1 MSPVNLDSAVV
12 DLRMTIKVWIW
23 CLSLLS
29 TNFIHSN
36 SLIDELSPRLCALI
50 SYILISSL
58 SDAYFWTGN
67 RKNTSQRKFLGR
79 ALFSSLLMFFWPF
92 YSFFSFCFNFWGRG
106 AAAVRLLLRSP
117 PLHQLS
123 HLFPEFPEFSPIY
136 LQSPPVSMFHCHN
149 ATELNLIVN
158 VSQKVWNLFRLNWHK
173 FETSVVLHEIN
184 WKFRFCIKYVGSFE
198 IVKAVAFWLSGCC
211 CCWLQKQIMKVDHTA
226 GVPSQW
232 ESKIKRAESYN
243 KQKCSLSTIFRWHHK
258 KNSNG
263 WKVSAAWK
271 VSNIWHLFWVG
282 GSFGHSLYCFW
293 DLHVHLKN
301 GPSFWSL
308 CKREDGKDRGRRW
321 NGAQRGIKARDERSE
336 GTMPTS
342 SVVDVRQ

>member
-243 KQKCSLSTIFRWHHK
+243 KQKCSLSTIFSCHHK
-258 KNSNG
+258 KTVTDE
-263 WKVSAAWK
+263 K
-271 VSNIWHLFWVG
+271 FQ
-282 GSFGHSLYCFW
+282 
-293 DLHVHLKN
+293 LH
-301 GPSFWSL
+301 
-308 CKREDGKDRGRRW
+308 
-321 NGAQRGIKARDERSE
+321 ERL
-336 GTMPTS
+336 TILS
-342 SVVDVRQ
+342 SWTEQK